1 MHRKQAQDAWISTE
15 PSALMMISRNASGN
29 RASRRP
35 ELRTSQRRRSGALG
49 KPSFRG
55 GRGS

>member
-35 ELRTSQRRRSGALG
+35 ELRTSQRATIRRIGQT
-49 KPSFRG
+49 
-55 GRGS
+55 